1 MMTAPYGASGDGPA
15 ALATQTPW
23 FEARG
28 VGKQF
33 GGVVALDGIDLSLH
47 RGEIVGLIG
56 DNGSGKSTFV
66 KIASGVYQPGRGS
79 IALDGKEVR
88 FRTAAD
94 ARQAGIETVH
104 QDLGL
109 VDTMSIVRNF
119 FLGAEV
125 RKGPFLDM
133 RYMRRETVK
142 MLEEIGLGNL
152 RDLGQD
158 VSRLSGGERQ
168 AISIGR
174 AVAFEKKMLILDE
187 PTSALSIAETEKV
200 FEFIRRAKERQLA
213 VVCVMH
219 NLAQVRD
226 VADRFVV
233 FWHGKKVADLVNEG
247 QSERELAGYILQ
259 GKLSE
264 MGIER
269 SQLDTD
275 TIRQLEQE

>member
-1 MMTAPYGASGDGPA
+1 MTALDGAAGDGPDAVA
-15 ALATQTPW
+15 AEAPW
-23 FEARG
+23 FEARR
-28 VGKQF
+28 VSKQF
-33 GGVVALDGIDLSLH
+33 GGVVALDGIDVSFR
-47 RGEIVGLIG
+47 RGQVIGLIG

-79 IALDGKEVR
+79 IALDGREVR
-88 FRTAAD
+88 FRNAAD
-94 ARQAGIETVH
+94 ARRAGIETVH

-109 VDTMSIVRNF
+109 VDTMSVVRNF

-125 RKGPFLDM
+125 RKGPFLHM
-133 RYMRRETVK
+133 RYMRRETVR

-187 PTSALSIAETEKV
+187 PTSALSVAETEKV
-200 FEFIRRAKERQLA
+200 FEFVRRAKERQLA

-247 QSERELAGYILQ
+247 QSERELAEYILQ
-259 GKLSE
+259 GKMS
-264 MGIER
+264 IER
-269 SQLDTD
+269 SERDSD
-275 TIRQLEQE
+275 TIRKPTAE

>member
-1 MMTAPYGASGDGPA
+1 MSTGPGSPASSVLPDSNSDS
-15 ALATQTPW
+15 W
-23 FEARG
+23 FQACG
-28 VGKQF
+28 IGKSF
-33 GGVVALDGIDLSLH
+33 GGVVALDGIDLAFNS
-47 RGEIVGLIG
+47 GEIVGLIG

-66 KIASGVYQPGRGS
+66 KIASGVYQPSRGS
-79 IALDGKEVR
+79 ISIEGRDIR
-88 FRTAAD
+88 FHSAAD
-94 ARQAGIETVH
+94 ARKAGIETVH

-109 VDTMSIVRNF
+109 VDSMSIVRNF

-125 RKGPFLDM
+125 RKGPFLNLAH
-133 RYMRRETVK
+133 MRRETEK

-152 RDLGQD
+152 RNLGQD

-200 FEFIRRAKERQLA
+200 FEFIRRAKARGLA
-213 VVCVMH
+213 VLCIMH
-219 NLAQVRD
+219 NLGQVRD

-233 FWHGKKVADLVNEG
+233 FWHGKKVADLANAG
-247 QSERELAGYILQ
+247 QSEKDLARYILE

-264 MGIER
+264 LGLER
-269 SQLDTD
+269 DDLDTGALR
-275 TIRQLEQE
+275 TLMQE

>member
-1 MMTAPYGASGDGPA
+1 MTALSGAAGDGPA
-15 ALATQTPW
+15 AAVSEAPW

-28 VGKQF
+28 IGKQF
-33 GGVVALDGIDLSLH
+33 GGVVALDGIDVSFR
-47 RGEIVGLIG
+47 RGEVIGLIG

-66 KIASGVYQPGRGS
+66 KIASGVYSPGRGS
-79 IALDGKEVR
+79 IALDGQEVR
-88 FRTAAD
+88 FRSAAD
-94 ARQAGIETVH
+94 ARRAGIETVH

-109 VDTMSIVRNF
+109 VDTMSVVRNF

-133 RYMRRETVK
+133 RSMRRQTAT

-247 QSERELAGYILQ
+247 QSERELAEYILR

-264 MGIER
+264 MGIEP
-269 SQLDTD
+269 SELDSD
-275 TIRQLEQE
+275 TARKLAAE